1 MVWTC
6 SQGDTET
13 PLFLHANPPLLLPPP
28 VLGPTEGA
36 LPPCSQSACVF
47 FFFFW
52 DWHNFA
58 HCPPPCGPTEAPP
71 ATAPV
76 CFPFINFQTSF
87 QRSPPP
93 LEHPPGFPWGNEKPL
108 GEGETHRVQG
118 LSVSKNKR
126 ERGVERQ

>member
-1 MVWTC
+1 MVWSC

-13 PLFLHANPPLLLPPP
+13 P
-28 VLGPTEGA
+28 
-36 LPPCSQSACVF
+36 PCSSMQTHPFSSLPLFWDPLREPCPLVPNLLVVF

-93 LEHPPGFPWGNEKPL
+93 LEHPPGFP
-108 GEGETHRVQG
+108 
-118 LSVSKNKR
+118 
-126 ERGVERQ
+126 